1 MFEKKTKFRLTFENW
16 NWKNFKTRKT
26 GHCFF
31 RLLAHLKHV
40 FVAEVGHLWTS
51 KVRSLFFLIFFFN
64 HSNFDF
70 IFLSKKYSRCDNW
83 YLGTVG
89 VKYYYSRTMRLYT
102 HTQKLYQWNGRSQT
116 VVVRLQVVEMPL
128 SRHPLP
134 PSLINYKLE
143 LD

>member
-1 MFEKKTKFRLTFENW
+1 MFVANSNIEMQAKMKVRVWTFMFEKKTKFRLTFENW
-16 NWKNFKTRKT
+16 NWKIFNTRKT

-31 RLLAHLKHV
+31 LMLAHLKHV

-64 HSNFDF
+64 HANFDF

-102 HTQKLYQWNGRSQT
+102 HTKNCTSGMVGR
-116 VVVRLQVVEMPL
+116 RLL
-128 SRHPLP
+128 
-134 PSLINYKLE
+134 
-143 LD
+143 